1 MLGIPE
7 AASDDLVVWAYQRQI
22 SLQEDD
28 PKSTAKLM
36 TALEEIQ
43 HARQSEALTQQLA
56 IEQSLGRFGERTV
69 ADAYRS
75 LGLYA
80 NPSLDDDVI
89 IGTFS
94 SRISDAPAHE
104 PEMRQSLLAIG
115 EYRKSKK
122 LIDFARKTITSYE
135 DALSFL
141 GAQSNTDD
149 SFLSSMFTDKAS
161 NSASDREMA
170 EKALQIIAD
179 YRRSESL
186 HSFITSGYQ
195 GEIMQ
200 THMDVG
206 EAFALMEV
214 EDRTIDD
221 ESLYVVYEM
230 RLGDEPAANHARLR
244 KAMETIAG
252 EKNSTFLK
260 EKMNMPIGQPAVSSQ
275 QLLSEPIGL
284 DNIGNTCYLN
294 SLLQW
299 LFTIVSVRKIVLD
312 YDEYRQIADELHT
325 KTKRVGHREVKPKE
339 VQNAQKFVEQ
349 LAELFRQMIESP
361 YRTVRPA
368 QELARRTLEIQDV
381 TARRSSTLIQAPRRG
396 TLGTID
402 GRQVFGPLPPP
413 METVENEQPLQ
424 SPEEIEH
431 STSDPMNAATVQS
444 GHQAADA
451 SKDVAQEEHSADSIS
466 EITLVS
472 AGGNTTNSDVEM
484 KDDAGKGK
492 SHSSTSEDSPVLV
505 SIEETDDVVQS
516 IVRPDLASKSTSKEL
531 AADPEKQPSVV
542 VNSTPNSQA
551 LPPPRVSNAYPE
563 AQNDTIMRDASAI
576 SHSRTAS
583 PEPKEENGATESSET
598 QPIKYLPPLGPPPR
612 KDNETNR
619 ASREEPVK
627 YLPPPGPPPPVPPR
641 KPAASGVTTSTLE
654 QYARQQD
661 VTEVLEYVIHQLSCA
676 VRPTGIGRNGE
687 QQDEIHDSFHG
698 ETQEHKVEQN
708 DTVSH
713 REPEQFLFHQTQIS
727 NEPKDL
733 YAALDNYFDLEDRGT
748 IKIYNTIAKL
758 PPVLCLALGRAVHDY
773 KTGQNV
779 KINCHVDLPN
789 TLFMDRY
796 LDAPPYSVLATRRKQ
811 KWAYKEELGRLR
823 YRINQLEPAGREPV
837 DEALAAAV
845 AAVQHLTEVA
855 ATEDIQSLN
864 MPPAMINDMAELAR
878 KTREERLEIK
888 NRIILLEQ
896 QLNDS
901 FTDAMFRKEEYKL
914 HAAFFH
920 RGSAGSGHYWIYIF
934 DHINEIWR
942 KYNDDIV
949 TQVTNLQEI
958 FGNPR
963 DQGNPFYSNAP
974 NSNPPNPYFLVYVRS
989 DHLRPATED
998 YQPIVETVKRE
1009 PIVLPPEIQP
1019 QRETTTTNGSN
1030 DYEHAPLRSLVDDSP
1045 SYNDAESTHR
1055 EWANFENQQS
1065 QMSYMPPDAPRIHGQ
1080 EATAQSH
1087 AQGDPSQFANIGA
1100 VMHGQE
1106 GGRAAAETDGDE
1118 MDWQTKEAIAQSL
1131 TPQKAGKVGDWN
1143 DGAKGSAPPDV
1154 VW

>member
-1 MLGIPE
+1 MYSCFVVVKPLLRPFTLLGIPE
-7 AASDDLVVWAYQRQI
+7 AASDDLIIWAYQRQ
-22 SLQEDD
+22 LALREDD
-28 PKSTAKLM
+28 PKYTAKLM

-43 HARQSEALTQQLA
+43 QARQSEALIQQVA

-94 SRISDAPAHE
+94 SRVSDAPAQE
-104 PEMRQSLLAIG
+104 QEMRQSLLAIG
-115 EYRKSKK
+115 EFRKSKK

-141 GAQSNTDD
+141 GADPKTDD
-149 SFLSSMFTDKAS
+149 SFLSSMFTAKAS
-161 NSASDREMA
+161 SSASDRDMA
-170 EKALQIIAD
+170 EKALQIIAE
-179 YRRSESL
+179 YRKSESL
-186 HSFITSGYQ
+186 QSFITSGYQ
-195 GEIMQ
+195 GEIVQ

-206 EAFALMEV
+206 EAFSFLEV

-230 RLGDEPAANHARLR
+230 RLADEPATNHARLR
-244 KAMETIAG
+244 KAIETIAE
-252 EKNSTFLK
+252 EKNSAFLK
-260 EKMNMPIGQPAVSSQ
+260 EKLNMSIGQQAVSSQ
-275 QLLSEPIGL
+275 QLLTEPIGL

-299 LFTIVSVRKIVLD
+299 LFTIVAVRKIVLD
-312 YDEYRQIADELHT
+312 YDEYRQVADEIHT

-339 VQNAQKFVEQ
+339 VQNAQKFVEY
-349 LAELFRQMIESP
+349 LADLFRQMIESP
-361 YRTVRPA
+361 YRTVRPT

-413 METVENEQPLQ
+413 MEMVQNEQPLQ
-424 SPEEIEH
+424 SPDEL
-431 STSDPMNAATVQS
+431 
-444 GHQAADA
+444 DA
-451 SKDVAQEEHSADSIS
+451 SNSNPMAAASTQATNQANTESRAPAQDEYSADSIS

-472 AGGNTTNSDVEM
+472 AGDKTTNSDVEM
-484 KDDAGKGK
+484 KDNLGKGK
-492 SHSSTSEDSPVLV
+492 AHSVRSEDSPVLV
-505 SIEETDDVVQS
+505 SMEETEEAQPKAK
-516 IVRPDLASKSTSKEL
+516 PDSVS
-531 AADPEKQPSVV
+531 QPSSNGLPAASERQAGVV
-542 VNSTPNSQA
+542 ETSTPNAQDQ
-551 LPPPRVSNAYPE
+551 PPPRIISADPRT
-563 AQNDTIMRDASAI
+563 QNDTTMTDVNSKPL
-576 SHSRTAS
+576 SRTVS
-583 PEPKEENGATESSET
+583 PESVKENGANEVSEKE
-598 QPIKYLPPLGPPPR
+598 PI
-612 KDNETNR
+612 
-619 ASREEPVK
+619 K

-641 KPAASGVTTSTLE
+641 KPAASAVTTSTLE

-698 ETQEHKVEQN
+698 ENQEHKVEQDN
-708 DTVSH
+708 TVSH
-713 REPEQFLFHQTQIS
+713 RDPEQFLFHQTQIS

-773 KTGQNV
+773 KTGQNIKV
-779 KINCHVDLPN
+779 NCHVDIPN
-789 TLFMDRY
+789 TLYMDRY

-823 YRINQLEPAGREPV
+823 HRINQLEPQGREPV

-878 KTREERLEIK
+878 KTREERLELK

-949 TQVTNLQEI
+949 TQVSNLQEI

-963 DQGNPFYSNAP
+963 DQGNPFYSNSP
-974 NSNPPNPYFLVYVRS
+974 NVNPPNPYFLVYVRS
-989 DHLRPATED
+989 DHLKTTED
-998 YQPIVETVKRE
+998 NEEPIVETVKRE
-1009 PIVLPPEIQP
+1009 PIAIPEETQP
-1019 QRETTTTNGSN
+1019 QPQPQPQQTTNGDDMN
-1030 DYEHAPLRSLVDDSP
+1030 DYNLRSLCDDSP
-1045 SYNDAESTHR
+1045 TYPNPSSSHH
-1055 EWANFENQQS
+1055 EWSEYEGQPS
-1065 QMSYMPPDAPRIHGQ
+1065 QMSYMPPDAPRIQGQ
-1080 EATAQSH
+1080 EPGPGTQQNDQA
-1087 AQGDPSQFANIGA
+1087 QFANIGA
-1100 VMHGQE
+1100 VMHGQQE
-1106 GGRAAAETDGDE
+1106 DGRGGNGNGEMDE
-1118 MDWQTKEAIAQSL
+1118 MDWQTRQAIAQSL
-1131 TPQKAGKVGDWN
+1131 KPQKPGKIGDWDDTEN
-1143 DGAKGSAPPDV
+1143 TSVPEH